1 MTLILDQVR
10 VVMGSFSLEADAV
23 FSGRI
28 TGISGPSGAGK
39 TTLLETIAGL
49 RKPVSGRIL
58 LHHEVLTD
66 EPSRPMIPPHL
77 RSIGYVP
84 QDLALF
90 PHLNTRENLRFGR
103 PAVFQPG
110 MPDLD
115 AVIRVLEL
123 EELLNRPV
131 GKLSGGERQR
141 VALGRALVSGPRLL
155 LLDEPLTGLDPA
167 LRDRIVPLLFRI
179 RDQCRVPILY
189 VSHDAGEVAALCDEV
204 ATIRAGRVEFRGL
217 VPGG

>member
-1 MTLILDQVR
+1 MSLILEKVR

-23 FSGRI
+23 FTGRI

-58 LHHEVLTD
+58 LQHEVLTD
-66 EPSRPMIPPHL
+66 EPSQRMIPPHR

-90 PHLNTRENLRFGR
+90 PHLNARENLRFGQ
-103 PAVFQPG
+103 PAVLRPG
-110 MPDLD
+110 MPDLET
-115 AVIRVLEL
+115 VIRVLEL
-123 EELLNRPV
+123 QDLLDRPV
-131 GKLSGGERQR
+131 GKLSGGDRQR

-204 ATIRAGRVEFRGL
+204 ATIRAGRVEF
-217 VPGG
+217 GGPALGG

>member
-1 MTLILDQVR
+1 MSLILEQVR

-23 FSGRI
+23 FTGRI

-58 LHHEVLTD
+58 LQNEVLTD
-66 EPSRPMIPPHL
+66 EPSQRMIPPHH

-90 PHLNTRENLRFGR
+90 PHLNARENLRFGQR
-103 PAVFQPG
+103 AVLRPG
-110 MPDLD
+110 MPELG
-115 AVIRVLEL
+115 AVVRVLEL
-123 EELLNRPV
+123 EELLDRPV

-189 VSHDAGEVAALCDEV
+189 VSHDAGEVGALCDEV
-204 ATIRAGRVEFRGL
+204 ATIRAGRVEFRD
-217 VPGG
+217 PASGG